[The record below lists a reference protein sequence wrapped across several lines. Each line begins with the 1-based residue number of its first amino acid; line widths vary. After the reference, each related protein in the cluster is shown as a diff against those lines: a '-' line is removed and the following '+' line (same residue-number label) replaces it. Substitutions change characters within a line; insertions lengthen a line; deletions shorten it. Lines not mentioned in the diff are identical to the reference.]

1 MISILV
7 SESVMVCLRESVLRR
22 KREKERVRHL
32 LRSVI
37 LLIESVYGD
46 VYVRVYLVFC
56 EKGQIGQK

>member
-1 MISILV
+1 
-7 SESVMVCLRESVLRR
+7 MVCLRESVLRR